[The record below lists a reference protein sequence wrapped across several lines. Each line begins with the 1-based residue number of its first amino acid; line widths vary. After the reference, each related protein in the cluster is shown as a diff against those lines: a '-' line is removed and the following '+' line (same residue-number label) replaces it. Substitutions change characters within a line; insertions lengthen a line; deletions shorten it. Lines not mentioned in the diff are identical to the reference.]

1 MRNLDLFLSIG
12 KEVKDEYGRIIGEV
26 VSLAAKPQGD
36 LESLYVKR
44 ADGKFTR
51 YPASSIVFNGSE
63 VIIISDI
70 KAETEMFCDRIPLI
84 WRKSQ
89 ALKELAEKNRIS
101 PDLYDELQRSFEGAL
116 NQLKSE
122 AKNLIEKINMEIER
136 CHKEIREL
144 NYALVHLEVE
154 HEIGQINDQSYELAL
169 SRIQDCLRRVNNEKA
184 DLEAMKSRLSN
195 ILLGEFESTS
205 NEDFSKIS
213 NIPNVEP
220 VAFTSTPLPT
230 PPPVV
235 VYVNETEKSNI

>member
-1 MRNLDLFLSIG
+1 MRNLDPFLSIG
-12 KEVKDEYGRIIGEV
+12 KEVKDEYGRVIGEV

-36 LESLYVKR
+36 VEFIYVKK
-44 ADGKFTR
+44 ADGTFTR
-51 YPASSIVFNGSE
+51 YSANNIVFNGSE
-63 VIIISDI
+63 VILVSNI

-84 WRKSQ
+84 WRKTQ

-122 AKNLIEKINMEIER
+122 AKNLLEKINVEIER
-136 CHKEIREL
+136 CHREIREL
-144 NYALVHLEVE
+144 NYALAHLEVE
-154 HEIGQINDQSYELAL
+154 HEIGQINDQSYEIAL
-169 SRIQDCLRRVNNEKA
+169 SKIQDCLKRVNEEKA

-195 ILLGEFESTS
+195 ILLGEFELTPS
-205 NEDFSKIS
+205 EDASKVS
-213 NIPNVEP
+213 SVSK
-220 VAFTSTPLPT
+220 VGSAAFTSAPLPM